1 MTSDCNHRNP
11 LQRSGVNQYQRV
23 LLALH
28 PDFAK
33 VDERDYADLI
43 LFAKNYASQLKYF
56 NATNVENG
64 DWKVFMSMD
73 VSVTLAALVKLDA
86 QGCFTYIKDILDAI
100 KNIDVTSVA
109 DLQKYFKVLFDFG
122 FTITNVLDK
131 YYKNLPVDFE
141 FKEILGNVI
150 QSNLPQYFDR
160 LKKYYDEAV
169 TLNIVVPTGTFSI
182 EPSPLE
188 ILLSQDF
195 NPTLLSSVWTD
206 TTIPSFTP
214 TFNGATIALQIKNT
228 STHNLFTGIL
238 DSYLKTLAGIVEGAS
253 SHLNKTFE
261 SFPRHTPHYALYL
274 TFIKLFRFAQNHLNG
289 FTKRHLD
296 LYYKEILQLKNKNA
310 EPDEA
315 HLTFELAK
323 TVNDN
328 YFLSKDTVFKAGKDV
343 DGLEIFYALTEDVVL
358 NKAVVKSLK
367 SGFVERNLTNNT
379 RQLFASPT
387 ANSED
392 GLGGKLLS
400 VDKSWKTFG
409 DNTRTPA
416 TVGFAVA
423 SHYLYLLEGTRTI
436 TFSFYA
442 PTGDP
447 ITFLVADIRDR
458 FTLQLSGEKGWIDVP
473 IDPAN
478 VSIHPSKES
487 FNITVKLD
495 GGEPGVVPYSQKL
508 HQHNFNTILPVAKFV
523 LVRAKAKE
531 EVWNF
536 VFEKVR
542 IAAKVIGIKDLAIQ
556 NDTGVL
562 SASKP
567 FELFGASPHSGS
579 SFILGSK
586 EIFMKTLQPD
596 GNVEIKLNITW
607 DNVSE
612 LRDLVD
618 TDTVHTVDILY
629 LEDAE
634 WKSVHTNISLFDTT
648 SAIFSADIADSF
660 QQTISKASQKFSS
673 EKSETLAPK
682 ISTAKSSIGQSAIE
696 GFAENI
702 AGIESEIYI
711 PKMFTGS
718 ITLAATIPPLDISSD
733 FTENENFSVKSAWGF
748 VKLELNNPDFGHS
761 TYASDLAK
769 AAIGAKITTTPGTNG
784 ASTTTIAMDE
794 VTAPYTPKVK
804 EVTIDYK
811 VETLLDFKSGEE
823 GAFFHLT
830 PFGSKD
836 VSLNAQKNLLPD
848 VENEGELFIG
858 IENFKTDQTLSIL
871 FQVAEGTADP
881 LTVKQEMQWYFLG
894 ANNEWLAFAK
904 EDIVDNTNDLTQ
916 SGIIKFNI
924 SDLAYSENTFMTDQ
938 LHWLR
943 GTVPEKTI
951 AVCKLIDVVAQ
962 AAKVQFIDYN
972 DIGNYFKNTLPAST
986 ITKSLISNA
995 SVKNITQPYASFG
1008 GRVKESDDHF
1018 YVRVS
1023 ERLRHKNRAISM
1035 WDYERMVLEAYPSI
1049 FKVKCIN
1056 HTQVLE
1062 KISGTQTIY
1071 IDNEQ
1076 KPGYVLVV
1084 PIPDLQN
1091 KNAFDPLRPYTSLG
1105 LMTEIKQYLYNYISP
1120 HVNLDVRN
1128 PRFEEIQLEFKIKYV
1143 TEDNDFYTQQLKEEL
1158 EQFMAPWAYDP
1169 STDIEFGGKVSK
1181 SVLINFIEER
1191 SYVDFISCVKMYQ
1204 IVEGIK
1210 SNEADEAI
1218 ATSARSVFVSVKSDD
1233 VFNAHK
1239 ISFITDECEC

>member
-1 MTSDCNHRNP
+1 MSSDCNHRNP

-23 LLALH
+23 LQALR
-28 PDFAK
+28 PDFSK

-43 LFAKNYASQLKYF
+43 LFAKNYAGQLKYF
-56 NATNVENG
+56 DSTNTEDGN
-64 DWKVFMSMD
+64 WQALMSMD
-73 VSVTLAALVKLDA
+73 VSVTLASLVKLDV
-86 QGCFTYIKDILDAI
+86 QGCFTYIKNIFDAI
-100 KNIDVTSVA
+100 KSIDVTSVA
-109 DLQKYFKVLFDFG
+109 DLQNHFKVLFDFG
-122 FTITNVLDK
+122 LTITNILDT

-150 QSNLPQYFDR
+150 HSNLPQYFDR
-160 LKKYYDEAV
+160 LRKYYDEAV
-169 TLNIVVPTGTFSI
+169 TQSLVVPTETFSI

-188 ILLSQDF
+188 ILWSQDF
-195 NPTLLSSVWTD
+195 DPALLSDVWTD
-206 TTIPSFTP
+206 ASIPSFTP
-214 TFNGATIALQIKNT
+214 TFNGATVALQIKNT
-228 STHNLFTGIL
+228 STHNLFTGIF
-238 DSYLKTLAGIVEGAS
+238 DNYLKTLAGIVESAS
-253 SHLNKTFE
+253 SHLNKTLE

-274 TFIKLFRFAQNHLNG
+274 TFIKLFRFSQEHLNG

-323 TVNDN
+323 TVKDN
-328 YFLSKDTVFKAGKDV
+328 HLLSKDTAFKAGKDV
-343 DGLEIFYALTEDVVL
+343 DGLEIFYASTEDVVL
-358 NKAVVKSLK
+358 NKAVVKNLK
-367 SGFVERNLTNNT
+367 SEFVERNLTNNT

-400 VDKSWKTFG
+400 TDKSWKTFG

-416 TVGFAVA
+416 TVGFAIA

-442 PTGDP
+442 PAGDP
-447 ITFLVADIRDR
+447 ITFSVADIRDR

-473 IDPAN
+473 IDPTN
-478 VSIHPSKES
+478 VTIHPSKEY

-495 GGEPGVVPYSQKL
+495 GGEPGVVPYAQKL
-508 HQHNFNTILPVAKFV
+508 HQHNFNTTLPLAKFV
-523 LVRAKAKE
+523 LVRAKAKQ

-542 IAAKVIGIKDLAIQ
+542 IAASVTEMKDLAIQ

-586 EIFMKTLQPD
+586 EIFMKALQPD
-596 GNVEIKLNITW
+596 GNVKIKLNITW
-607 DNVSE
+607 DNLSE

-618 TDTVHTVDILY
+618 RDTNHTVDIQY

-634 WKSVHTNISLFDTT
+634 WKSAHTSITLFNTT
-648 SAIFSADIADSF
+648 SSFFSAEITDLF
-660 QQTISKASQKFSS
+660 QQTISKATQPFSLQ
-673 EKSETLAPK
+673 KSETLVPEIAA
-682 ISTAKSSIGQSAIE
+682 AKSSIAQSPIE

-702 AGIESEIYI
+702 ADIKSKVYI

-718 ITLAATIPPLDISSD
+718 ISLNVTIPPLDVSTD
-733 FTENENFSVKSAWGF
+733 FTENENFSVKSNWGF
-748 VKLELNNPDFGHS
+748 LKLELNNPDFGHS
-761 TYASDLAK
+761 TYASKLAK
-769 AAIGAKITTTPGTNG
+769 AAIGATITTTPGTDG

-804 EVTIDYK
+804 ELTIDYN
-811 VETLLDFKSGEE
+811 VDTLIDFKSGEE
-823 GAFFHLT
+823 GTFIHLT

-836 VSLNAQKNLLPD
+836 ISLNAQKNLLPAVD
-848 VENEGELFIG
+848 NEGELFIG
-858 IENFKTDQTLSIL
+858 IENFKTDQTLSLL

-894 ANNEWLAFAK
+894 ASNEWVAFKK
-904 EDIVDNTNDLTQ
+904 EEIVDNTNDLTQ
-916 SGIIKFNI
+916 SGIIKFSI
-924 SDLAYSENTFMTDQ
+924 SDLASSENTLMTDQ

-943 GTVPEKTI
+943 GIVVEKTI
-951 AVCKLIDVVAQ
+951 AVCKIIDVVAQ
-962 AAKVQFIDYN
+962 AAKVRFTDYYEISN
-972 DIGNYFKNTLPAST
+972 HFKNTLPASS
-986 ITKSLISNA
+986 ISKSVISD
-995 SVKNITQPYASFG
+995 SSIKKITQPYASFG

-1023 ERLRHKNRAISM
+1023 ERLRHKNRAITM

-1062 KISGTQTIY
+1062 KTSGTQTIY
-1071 IDNEQ
+1071 VDNEQ
-1076 KPGYVLVV
+1076 KPGYVVVV
-1084 PIPDLQN
+1084 PIPELHN

-1105 LMTEIKQYLYNYISP
+1105 LMSEIKLYLYNYISP

-1143 TEDNDFYTQQLKEEL
+1143 TEDNDFYTKQLKEEL

-1169 STDIEFGGKVSK
+1169 STDIEFGGKISK

-1210 SNEADEAI
+1210 SGESDEVI

-1233 VFNAHK
+1233 AFNAHK
-1239 ISFITDECEC
+1239 ISFITDQCEC

>member
-23 LLALH
+23 LQALR

-43 LFAKNYASQLKYF
+43 LFAKNYAGQLKYF
-56 NATNVENG
+56 DSTNTEDG
-64 DWKVFMSMD
+64 DWQALMSMD

-86 QGCFTYIKDILDAI
+86 QGCFTYIKNIFDAI
-100 KNIDVTSVA
+100 KSIDVTSVA
-109 DLQKYFKVLFDFG
+109 DLQNHFKVLFDFG
-122 FTITNVLDK
+122 FTFTNILDT

-150 QSNLPQYFDR
+150 HSNLPQYFDR
-160 LKKYYDEAV
+160 LRKYYDEAV
-169 TLNIVVPTGTFSI
+169 TQSLVVPTETFSI

-195 NPTLLSSVWTD
+195 DPALLSDVWAD
-206 TTIPSFTP
+206 ASIPSFTP
-214 TFNGATIALQIKNT
+214 TFNGATVALQIKNT
-228 STHNLFTGIL
+228 STHNLFTGIF
-238 DSYLKTLAGIVEGAS
+238 DNYLKTLAGIVESAS
-253 SHLNKTFE
+253 SHLNKTLE

-274 TFIKLFRFAQNHLNG
+274 TFIKLFRFTQDHLNG

-323 TVNDN
+323 TVKDN
-328 YFLSKDTVFKAGKDV
+328 HLLSKDTAFKAGKDV
-343 DGLEIFYALTEDVVL
+343 DGLEIFYASTEDAVL
-358 NKAVVKSLK
+358 NKAVVKNLK

-379 RQLFASPT
+379 RQLYASPT

-416 TVGFAVA
+416 TVGFAIA

-442 PTGDP
+442 PAGDP

-478 VSIHPSKES
+478 VTIHPSKEY

-495 GGEPGVVPYSQKL
+495 GGEQGVVPYSQKL
-508 HQHNFNTILPVAKFV
+508 HQHNFNTTLPLAKFV
-523 LVRAKAKE
+523 LVRAKAKQ

-542 IAAKVIGIKDLAIQ
+542 IAASVTEMKDLAIQ

-586 EIFMKTLQPD
+586 EIFMKALQPD
-596 GNVEIKLNITW
+596 GNVKIKLNITW
-607 DNVSE
+607 DNLSE

-618 TDTVHTVDILY
+618 RDTNHTVDIQY

-634 WKSVHTNISLFDTT
+634 WKSAHTSITLFNTT
-648 SAIFSADIADSF
+648 SSIFGAEITDLF
-660 QQTISKASQKFSS
+660 QQTISKATQPFSLQ
-673 EKSETLAPK
+673 KSETLAPE
-682 ISTAKSSIGQSAIE
+682 ISTTKSSIAQSPIE

-702 AGIESEIYI
+702 ADIKSKANI

-718 ITLAATIPPLDISSD
+718 ISLTVTIPPLDVSTD
-733 FTENENFSVKSAWGF
+733 FTENENFSVKSNWGF
-748 VKLELNNPDFGHS
+748 LKLELNNPDFGHS
-761 TYASDLAK
+761 TYASKLAK
-769 AAIGAKITTTPGTNG
+769 AAIGATITTTPGTDG
-784 ASTTTIAMDE
+784 ATTTTIAMDE

-804 EVTIDYK
+804 ELTIDYN
-811 VETLLDFKSGEE
+811 VDTLIDFKSGEE
-823 GAFFHLT
+823 GTFIHLT

-836 VSLNAQKNLLPD
+836 ISLNAQKNLLPAVD
-848 VENEGELFIG
+848 NEGELFIG
-858 IENFKTDQTLSIL
+858 IENFKTDQTLSLL

-894 ANNEWLAFAK
+894 ASNEWVAFKK
-904 EDIVDNTNDLTQ
+904 EEIVDNTNDLTQ
-916 SGIIKFNI
+916 SGIIKFSI
-924 SDLAYSENTFMTDQ
+924 SDLASSENTLMTDQ

-943 GTVPEKTI
+943 GIVVEKTI
-951 AVCKLIDVVAQ
+951 AVCKIIDVVAQ
-962 AAKVQFIDYN
+962 ATKVQFTDYN
-972 DIGNYFKNTLPAST
+972 GIENYFKNTLPANS
-986 ITKSLISNA
+986 ISKSVISDSSIKKIA
-995 SVKNITQPYASFG
+995 QPYASFG

-1023 ERLRHKNRAISM
+1023 ERLRHKNRAITM

-1062 KISGTQTIY
+1062 KTSGTQIIY
-1071 IDNEQ
+1071 VDNEQ

-1084 PIPDLQN
+1084 PIPELHN

-1105 LMTEIKQYLYNYISP
+1105 LMTEIKQYLYDYISP

-1143 TEDNDFYTQQLKEEL
+1143 TEDNDFYTKQLKEEL

-1169 STDIEFGGKVSK
+1169 STDIEFGGKISK

-1210 SNEADEAI
+1210 SDESDEVI

-1233 VFNAHK
+1233 AFNAHK
-1239 ISFITDECEC
+1239 ISFITDQCEC